1 MAAQKAVVDA
11 IPQKTLEYLGALSL
25 HMVRAGEAAIAGQGP
40 QPVCQ
45 MPEVRAAWGGGAIW
59 RVHRSGS
66 EWLLQSPAA
75 DPVIDDSAECE

>member
-1 MAAQKAVVDA
+1 M
-11 IPQKTLEYLGALSL
+11 IGSSLEAGRQVQQLPT
-25 HMVRAGEAAIAGQGP
+25 RAGEAAIAGQGP

-45 MPEVRAAWGGGAIW
+45 MPEVRAARGGGAIW